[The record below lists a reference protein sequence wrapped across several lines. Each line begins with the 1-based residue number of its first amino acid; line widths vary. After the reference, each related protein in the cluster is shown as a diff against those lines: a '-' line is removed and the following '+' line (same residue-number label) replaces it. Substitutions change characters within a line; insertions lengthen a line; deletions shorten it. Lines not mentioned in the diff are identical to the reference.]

1 MPHLKIATLTEV
13 EVTFVA
19 FDLVHSSAV
28 KQLKAVKGVV
38 LQPARTDPSL
48 QQVSPWDTHAGA
60 GRQSSRLSSFLK
72 PSHG

>member
-1 MPHLKIATLTEV
+1 MPHFKTVTLTEV

-19 FDLVHSSAV
+19 FDLVHSSTV
-28 KQLKAVKGVV
+28 QQLKAVKGVV

-48 QQVSPWDTHAGA
+48 QQVGPTRAGA

>member
-1 MPHLKIATLTEV
+1 MPHLKTVTLTEV

-19 FDLVHSSAV
+19 FDLVHSSTV
-28 KQLKAVKGVV
+28 KQLKAVKGVA
-38 LQPARTDPSL
+38 LQPARADPSL
-48 QQVSPWDTHAGA
+48 QQVGPWDTHAGA